1 MFSNLTKKQQMLLIN
16 SLFYLHKKEK
26 KEREAAEG
34 VRSLA
39 GGTPGGCGP
48 SVAV

>member
-1 MFSNLTKKQQMLLIN
+1 MLREAGGSATGQRL
-16 SLFYLHKKEK
+16 LGRKPCPG
-26 KEREAAEG
+26 EAAEG
-34 VRSLA
+34 ERSLA